1 MRGFS
6 VWNKRARVLPIFL
19 VRSCQD
25 LLEHKSWL
33 LYSAQNLCII
43 VLNSSFHSASDQT
56 KITFVYGW
64 YISSSFSFLLQAIY
78 VLRIKVGLDIFAK
91 KIVAIFFR
99 LNHLSSV
106 VARFLPETC
115 SFPIYQTCVG
125 TIFWWG
131 WRRLVGWRNCNII
144 MFKIK

>member
-25 LLEHKSWL
+25 LLEHKSWP

-64 YISSSFSFLLQAIY
+64 YISSSFSSFFAAIY
-78 VLRIKVGLDIFAK
+78 VRRIKVGLDIFAK
-91 KIVAIFFR
+91 KIVAIFFQTKSFVFGCGR
-99 LNHLSSV
+99 VSTWDEDYYIDGRNTRFCQWGRILNSNNATQIHS
-106 VARFLPETC
+106 
-115 SFPIYQTCVG
+115 
-125 TIFWWG
+125 IFVK
-131 WRRLVGWRNCNII
+131 L
-144 MFKIK
+144 